1 MKFVSLKTKRCR
13 VEFKTSDELREF
25 ILNRQEYD
33 EDPVGNFSPCNGL
46 EWKKDRWIVRVDN
59 KKITE
64 ITSKNVPAN
73 FNLKN
78 TEFVFS
84 AMKAMR
90 SGGIDELQDFL
101 KSLN

>member
-1 MKFVSLKTKRCR
+1 L
-13 VEFKTSDELREF
+13 EFKTSDELREF

-33 EDPVGNFSPCNGL
+33 EEPMGNFSPCNGL

-64 ITSKNVPAN
+64 ITTKNVPVG
-73 FNLKN
+73 FNLKD
-78 TEFVFS
+78 TGFVMG

-90 SGGIDELQDFL
+90 VGGVDELQNFL
-101 KSLN
+101 KDLK